1 MYVQRNER
9 DYFLVQVAA
18 AKVETTVT
26 MITTGTLSALSSTS
40 LTVLS
45 DGGEKTCT
53 RNSGSPSLDG
63 YLVGNHVR
71 VTCVNGVLTAIEH
84 L

>member
-1 MYVQRNER
+1 
-9 DYFLVQVAA
+9 
-18 AKVETTVT
+18 
-26 MITTGTLSALSSTS
+26 MITSGTLSALSPTS

-45 DGGEKTCT
+45 DGGEKTCK

-63 YLVGNHVR
+63 YLVGNYVKA
-71 VTCVNGVLTAIEH
+71 TCVNGALTAIVH